1 MLPHGQRWE
10 LNDVWYKRVH
20 SRVDF
25 PDGFVIF
32 LSESRRRLTV
42 QVQVQVMKFDKRDQ
56 M

>member
-1 MLPHGQRWE
+1 MLPHSLRWK
-10 LNDVWYKRVH
+10 LNDDWYGRFH

-42 QVQVQVMKFDKRDQ
+42 QVQVQKFDKRDQ
-56 M
+56 K